1 MRPHDIR
8 YQPACTTSNSGAA
21 PPGSKPGDS
30 VGVFAPD
37 GRQCAVVIP
46 DGVAPGDVF
55 NARLAVAAMPVAT
68 AVGYAVDE
76 KEGASLLANV

>member
-1 MRPHDIR
+1 M
-8 YQPACTTSNSGAA
+8 
-21 PPGSKPGDS
+21 
-30 VGVFAPD
+30 FAPD